1 MSDKTPAAQ
10 AGAAVPGLTLEQFT
24 CVLETIAGR
33 MATLHELLTLAMQE
47 THIPGAAY
55 SMLAAAEF
63 IAEAVGAMADSAVD
77 GSILGNA
84 DRWHYGPHFGAK
96 AEGGAA

>member
-33 MATLHELLTLAMQE
+33 MGTLHRLLMELQE
-47 THIPGAAY
+47 KDIPHSA
-55 SMLAAAEF
+55 SNLLDAAEF
-63 IAEAVGAMADSAVD
+63 IAETVGAMADSAVD